1 MVGLSKRDLE
11 QIRDF
16 AETPRYARSP
26 EQLCEGESE
35 DDEEA
40 TDE

>member
-1 MVGLSKRDLE
+1 MVGLSEQDLE

-26 EQLCEGESE
+26 EQLTD
-35 DDEEA
+35 DDE
-40 TDE
+40 DETEE